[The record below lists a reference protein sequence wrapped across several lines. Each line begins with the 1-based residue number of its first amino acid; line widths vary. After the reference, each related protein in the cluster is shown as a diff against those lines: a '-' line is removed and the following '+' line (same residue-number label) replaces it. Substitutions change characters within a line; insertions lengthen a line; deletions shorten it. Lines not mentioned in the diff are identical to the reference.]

1 MGNWPTYESWNWPG
15 YEGKPIEVEVY
26 SHYPKV
32 RLYLN
37 DDKIAEKGVECM
49 KATFELPYK
58 EGVLRAEGIG
68 ADGIVKET
76 KVLTTAGKP
85 YGIRLTVDSEDASS
99 DTPSMAFVSIE
110 IVDKN
115 GNVVPTADNELN
127 VSVIG
132 GGELIALG
140 NADIK
145 DDDPYYDSTHKAW
158 HGRALGVL
166 KNNGRK
172 GNAKI
177 TVSSPGLKTSALK
190 ISFGR

>member
-1 MGNWPTYESWNWPG
+1 M
-15 YEGKPIEVEVY
+15 
-26 SHYPKV
+26 
-32 RLYLN
+32 
-37 DDKIAEKGVECM
+37 
-49 KATFELPYK
+49 
-58 EGVLRAEGIG
+58 
-68 ADGIVKET
+68 
-76 KVLTTAGKP
+76 
-85 YGIRLTVDSEDASS
+85 
-99 DTPSMAFVSIE
+99 
-110 IVDKN
+110 
-115 GNVVPTADNELN
+115 VPTADNELN